1 MKSSLTSKTKIKS
14 MNLVVPLHRYHV
26 LKNERYPYLNFNLV
40 QQIPRNLRL
49 TYLHAFQ
56 SYVWNTMVSKRIA
69 TYGLNPIIGDL
80 VFPHETSVEV
90 PLDEEGEEAAEP
102 TTDNLTEKNNEE
114 STGTDSGAKPKKHP
128 IVLDATNLS
137 HYTINDVVLPLPGFE
152 IIYPANE
159 VAQWYTEIL
168 ESEGMADLGF
178 KQSVKTYNLGG
189 TYRRILC
196 KPTDMQ
202 WRFVRYDDPTL
213 SLVRSDAD
221 RLFNAQ
227 PHEGVKDGAYVAL
240 IVEMT
245 LPTSAYATMA
255 LREATKMDMSPQ
267 FQTTLN
273 DAGTSRAHQQPE
285 AKRLRTEVDA

>member
-1 MKSSLTSKTKIKS
+1 

-178 KQSVKTYNLGG
+178 KQSVKYEHFHQ
-189 TYRRILC
+189 
-196 KPTDMQ
+196 KSM
-202 WRFVRYDDPTL
+202 
-213 SLVRSDAD
+213 
-221 RLFNAQ
+221 
-227 PHEGVKDGAYVAL
+227 
-240 IVEMT
+240 
-245 LPTSAYATMA
+245 
-255 LREATKMDMSPQ
+255 
-267 FQTTLN
+267 LN
-273 DAGTSRAHQQPE
+273 SQSGQI
-285 AKRLRTEVDA
+285 